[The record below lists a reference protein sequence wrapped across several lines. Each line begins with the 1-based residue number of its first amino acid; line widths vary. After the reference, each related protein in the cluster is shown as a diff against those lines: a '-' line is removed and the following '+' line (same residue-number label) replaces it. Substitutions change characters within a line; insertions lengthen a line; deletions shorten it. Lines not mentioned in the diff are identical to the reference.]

1 MRGRDSQQIRLTKVR
16 AGSIRPSTKRSLL
29 PSTAGEDV
37 ETQLRNGGTKMG
49 FKRIDHVEIVP
60 LDMKSSIRFYTD
72 ILGFTVRE
80 RIKVEVLQSMQGH
93 TVEEVAY
100 LTLGDTTIEF
110 IKVLDPTDTRFDP
123 WGIGYRMIALEVD
136 DMDETVEY
144 LKDKGVEITFG
155 PVTLGTA
162 KRAEIADPNGIPIEL
177 RQW

>member
-1 MRGRDSQQIRLTKVR
+1 
-16 AGSIRPSTKRSLL
+16 
-29 PSTAGEDV
+29 
-37 ETQLRNGGTKMG
+37 MG

-60 LDMKSSIRFYTD
+60 LDMESSIRFYTD

-110 IKVLDPTDTRFDP
+110 IKVLDPTGTRFDP

-144 LKDKGVEITFG
+144 LKGKGVETTFG

-162 KRAEIADPNGIPIEL
+162 KRAEISDPNGVPIEL

>member
-1 MRGRDSQQIRLTKVR
+1 MTSEKLRHPKLVDEPVLHEERRLSLSLDAVAKLSIEADR
-16 AGSIRPSTKRSLL
+16 A
-29 PSTAGEDV
+29 
-37 ETQLRNGGTKMG
+37 
-49 FKRIDHVEIVP
+49 
-60 LDMKSSIRFYTD
+60 
-72 ILGFTVRE
+72 
-80 RIKVEVLQSMQGH
+80 QGH

-100 LTLGDTTIEF
+100 LTLGDATVEF

-155 PVTLGTA
+155 PVTLGTG
-162 KRAEIADPNGIPIEL
+162 KRAEIAVPNGIPIEL

>member
-1 MRGRDSQQIRLTKVR
+1 
-16 AGSIRPSTKRSLL
+16 
-29 PSTAGEDV
+29 
-37 ETQLRNGGTKMG
+37 MG

-60 LDMKSSIRFYTD
+60 LDMESSIRFYTD

-80 RIKVEVLQSMQGH
+80 RLKVEVLQSMQGH

>member
-1 MRGRDSQQIRLTKVR
+1 
-16 AGSIRPSTKRSLL
+16 L

-37 ETQLRNGGTKMG
+37 ETQLRNGGTNMG

-60 LDMKSSIRFYTD
+60 LDMESSIRFYTD

-144 LKDKGVEITFG
+144 LKDKGVEIIFG